1 MSRSSSKD
9 LSVRQASQPA
19 PAPDPRLNS
28 QVAEAERVGIAAV
41 ARLQAGA
48 FATSVAIQNATM
60 LSKAANDAFKVSPMG
75 EHVYQAIFM
84 AYGSLAVAEIQALG
98 LQNRGL

>member
-1 MSRSSSKD
+1 MSSH
-9 LSVRQASQPA
+9 LVRRPSTPA
-19 PAPDPRLNS
+19 VQPDPSLNS
-28 QVAEAERVGIAAV
+28 QVAEAERIGIAAV

-60 LSKAANDAFKVSPMG
+60 LSKAANEAFKVSPMG

-98 LQNRGL
+98 LQNRGF

>member
-1 MSRSSSKD
+1 MPG
-9 LSVRQASQPA
+9 LVRRPTAQSIPSAQ
-19 PAPDPRLNS
+19 PDPTLNA

-48 FATSVAIQNATM
+48 FATSVALQNATM
-60 LSKAANDAFKVSPMG
+60 LSRAANEAFKVSPMG
-75 EHVYQAIFM
+75 EPVYQAIFA

-98 LQNRGL
+98 LQNRGR